1 MLIIIFPLL
10 IMKNLTKLYFF
21 CFLSI
26 LFFALNSCG
35 IYKKTNTRDVPTN
48 ASERARAAVKEGKGI
63 GIGNIFKKGNNFEF
77 SSSNPMWRASLEI
90 LDFLPLAVVDYSGG
104 ILITDWYADDFDSE
118 NSIKI
123 TLRFL
128 SNEIRAD
135 SLKIIVHEKKCSS
148 NSNCKVKVMN
158 SRIQQELLTSILRTA
173 AIIDKKT
180 KKK

>member
-1 MLIIIFPLL
+1 
-10 IMKNLTKLYFF
+10 MKNLTKLYLF

-48 ASERARAAVKEGKGI
+48 ASERAKAAIKDGKGI

-148 NSNCKVKVMN
+148 NSNCKVKVMK

>member
-1 MLIIIFPLL
+1 
-10 IMKNLTKLYFF
+10 MKNLTKLYFF

-48 ASERARAAVKEGKGI
+48 ASERAKAAIKDGKGI

-148 NSNCKVKVMN
+148 NSNCKVKVMK

>member
-1 MLIIIFPLL
+1 MYSSLTISVLSLPSLKIFSPRNLI
-10 IMKNLTKLYFF
+10 
-21 CFLSI
+21 
-26 LFFALNSCG
+26 
-35 IYKKTNTRDVPTN
+35 
-48 ASERARAAVKEGKGI
+48 
-63 GIGNIFKKGNNFEF
+63 
-77 SSSNPMWRASLEI
+77 LEI

-148 NSNCKVKVMN
+148 NSNCKVKVMK